1 MTQKQRTSFDQF
13 SEDYSNILDG
23 SISISGESSI
33 FFVELKIKL
42 LREYFQSI
50 YKSPLKILDYGCG
63 TGRTAHFTRKYFPNS
78 EFFGVDISEKSIEV
92 ARKSYPECT
101 FSVIDPAKG
110 LRGMNF
116 KNKFDIVFSAVVF
129 HHITPKQRK
138 KTFEQIFATLK
149 NRGYFVLFEHNPYNP
164 VIRKIVKDC
173 PFDKDAVLMKPEDA
187 QHLFKETNFTVEKQI
202 YYFFFPQFFSFLRW
216 CEKFLTNV
224 PLGAQYM
231 IIGRKED

>member
-50 YKSPLKILDYGCG
+50 CKSPLKILDYGCG
-63 TGRTAHFTRKYFPNS
+63 TGRAARFIQKYFPNS
-78 EFFGVDISEKSIEV
+78 SFFGVDPSKKSVEM
-92 ARKSYPECT
+92 ARKNYPKCI
-101 FSVIDPAKG
+101 FNVIDPEKG
-110 LRGMNF
+110 MAF
-116 KNKFDIVFSAVVF
+116 KNKFDIIFSAVVF
-129 HHITPKQRK
+129 HHIAPKQRK
-138 KTFEQIFATLK
+138 KTFEKIFAAL
-149 NRGYFVLFEHNPYNP
+149 NDHGYFVLFEHNPYNP
-164 VIRKIVKDC
+164 VVRKIVKEC

-187 QHLFKETNFTVEKQI
+187 QRLFKETNFTVEKQI
-202 YYFFFPQFFSFLRW
+202 YYFFFPQFLSFLRW
-216 CEKFLTNV
+216 CEKILTNV